1 MELINTQVRTP
12 VQSWLSRVEKRHP
25 VQTDYFSELRSWVQ
39 RALLEAEERKD
50 INKKDKLLNLLKDL
64 QESPEDDLKM
74 EEILGKGE

>member
-1 MELINTQVRTP
+1 MELINTQVRTS
-12 VQSWLSRVEKRHP
+12 VQSWLNRVEKGHP
-25 VQTDYFSELRSWVQ
+25 VQADYFSELRSWVQ

-50 INKKDKLLNLLKDL
+50 IDKKDKLLNLLKDL